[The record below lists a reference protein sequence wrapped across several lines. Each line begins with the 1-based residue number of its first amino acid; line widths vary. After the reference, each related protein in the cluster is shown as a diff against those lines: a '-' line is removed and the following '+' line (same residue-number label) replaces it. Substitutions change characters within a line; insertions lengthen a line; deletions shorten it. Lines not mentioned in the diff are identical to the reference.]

1 MELPLRD
8 VVVEVGL
15 LVKKIVRKV
24 VYKSIGVDSFAIHV
38 IQELLQLRGSGADES
53 R

>member
-1 MELPLRD
+1 MEIPLRD

-15 LVKKIVRKV
+15 LINIIVRKV
-24 VYKSIGVDSFAIHV
+24 VYKSIGVASFAIHV